1 MLLQSQRSESSMSVD
16 DRLAPSGVFLLRIAL
31 GSMYLAHSLV
41 LKLMT
46 FGLAG
51 TAQFFV
57 GAGLPAAFAYLTFAA
72 ELAGGILLVLGIQAR
87 WVALALL
94 PPLLGAIIW
103 VHGANGWVFTAPG
116 GGWEYPAYLIIA
128 SLAQALL
135 GDGAYALMPSW
146 GFAPRSKNSTLQ
158 ASAQGLPA

>member
-1 MLLQSQRSESSMSVD
+1 MAVD

-31 GSMYLAHSLV
+31 GMMYLAHSVV
-41 LKLMT
+41 LKLLT

-51 TAQFFV
+51 TAQFFISI
-57 GAGLPAAFAYLTFAA
+57 GLPAGFAYLTFTA
-72 ELAGGILLVLGIQAR
+72 EAVGGLLLVLGIQAR

-94 PPLLGAIIW
+94 PFVLGAIIW

-128 SLAQALL
+128 CLAQALL

-146 GFAPRSKNSTLQ
+146 GFADLGGKPR
-158 ASAQGLPA
+158 PAAEAIS